1 MSNFYKVIQ
10 IDSSQI
16 NNPENMGS
24 KNKFWYKSKQDTTKW
39 LFKYCRKNTGE
50 HWEEKVAAEIGRRH
64 SFLRK
69 KLFPLSEAV

>member
-24 KNKFWYKSKQDTTKW
+24 KNKFWYKSMGSIAKEFCKHSTK
-39 LFKYCRKNTGE
+39 
-50 HWEEKVAAEIGRRH
+50 
-64 SFLRK
+64 
-69 KLFPLSEAV
+69 